1 MTGLAKT
8 LCRRRRHIRNLV
20 EIFFRLVTLPRRMC
34 SNLRTFEDSALRRA
48 RRRPFWLIRE
58 QNAHGNVATH
68 QRQAVTKQE
77 QPHSTLSIN
86 VVATVSWFSYAF
98 FSLCQ
103 RIFAANTT
111 ASSSYR
117 HIHKKPARTE
127 LIMIFN
133 PLIALVLAV
142 LPAHIFAQDIV
153 YDPIHNMTVITGT
166 WATGSKAV
174 QTGSVSAP
182 LSYCG

>member
-1 MTGLAKT
+1 
-8 LCRRRRHIRNLV
+8 
-20 EIFFRLVTLPRRMC
+20 
-34 SNLRTFEDSALRRA
+34 
-48 RRRPFWLIRE
+48 
-58 QNAHGNVATH
+58 
-68 QRQAVTKQE
+68 
-77 QPHSTLSIN
+77 
-86 VVATVSWFSYAF
+86 
-98 FSLCQ
+98 
-103 RIFAANTT
+103 
-111 ASSSYR
+111 
-117 HIHKKPARTE
+117 
-127 LIMIFN
+127 MIFN